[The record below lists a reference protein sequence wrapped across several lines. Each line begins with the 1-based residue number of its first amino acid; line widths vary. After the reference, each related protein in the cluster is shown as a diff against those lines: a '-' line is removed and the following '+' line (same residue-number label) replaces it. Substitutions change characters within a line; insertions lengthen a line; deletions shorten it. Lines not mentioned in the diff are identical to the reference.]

1 MNIPDTMK
9 PSRKLLSFA
18 LASVISASA
27 QADFVGLNIG
37 ANVWTPDIKGS
48 FSSTTAGS
56 TSAINMNN
64 DLGYKDHSSK
74 SLNISFE
81 HPVPLLPNIRYSGSD
96 LNASSSSIPSSSV
109 SFNAKTFSN
118 TINSTL
124 DLSHNDVVLYYE
136 LLDNWINL
144 DLGIDLK
151 MFDGKVSMIDPTD
164 SANNTSI
171 PVDETI
177 PMLYIAA
184 RFDLP
189 LTGFYVGANIQQLS
203 VGDSSAE
210 DRSIM
215 LGYESK
221 MGLGIEGGI
230 KSFTLELDNANNLNT
245 NLEYDGL
252 YLNGYYHF

>member
-1 MNIPDTMK
+1 MK
-9 PSRKLLSFA
+9 PRIKLLSFA
-18 LASVISASA
+18 IATLASASA
-27 QADFVGLNIG
+27 YADFVGLNIG

-48 FSSTTAGS
+48 FASTTANS
-56 TSAINMNN
+56 SSINMNN

-74 SLNISFE
+74 SLSISLE

-96 LNASSSSIPSSSV
+96 LNASSRATPGSTLI
-109 SFNAKTFSN
+109 FNNRTFSN
-118 TINSTL
+118 NINSTL
-124 DLSHNDVVLYYE
+124 DLSHNDIVLYYE

-151 MFDGKVSMIDPTD
+151 MFDGKVSMTD
-164 SANNTSI
+164 SNNTSSI
-171 PVDETI
+171 TVDETI
-177 PMLYIAA
+177 PMLYLSA

-189 LTGFYVGANIQQLS
+189 MTGFYVGANFQQLS
-203 VGDSSAE
+203 IGDNSAE
-210 DRSIM
+210 DSSVM
-215 LGYESK
+215 VGYESK

-230 KSFTLELDNANNLNT
+230 KTFTIELDNANDLNT